1 MKVFGTDAAVDQLR
15 AIHAH
20 IERTSP
26 AYALPVVDRLTRRT
40 QQLEAFPMSGRRVP
54 KSELEAVRKMIE
66 GSYRI
71 VYELP
76 LERIEV
82 LAVLHG
88 ARSIERAP

>member
-1 MKVFGTDAAVDQLR
+1 MKVFWTDAAVEQLQ

-26 AYALPVVDRLTRRT
+26 AYALHVVDRLTRRT

-54 KSELEAVRKMIE
+54 EFELEAVREVIE
-66 GSYRI
+66 SPYRI
-71 VYELP
+71 VYELT

-82 LAVLHG
+82 LAVLLG
-88 ARSIERAP
+88 ARPIERAP